1 MFLLKT
7 GNVLS
12 ANSIFDVD
20 NIDIDQKEYQSNE
33 ELLNFAFK
41 EAFNK
46 LINRILLKQDI
57 SKISSI
63 SLTDIKDLISY
74 YQIIYKKGPNDD
86 KNNHINISFE
96 REKINKLFYKK
107 NISYADLSESKIVI
121 FPILIRN
128 NNFYIYSDNYF
139 YNNWETNDS
148 TTKNKFIEYI
158 LPVENIDSIDLIKK
172 NIDNLE
178 QINTKKILSDYDIE
192 DYIFLIIDEY
202 KNDIKILIKGVISKK
217 EIIKNFNLK
226 NNNLKNE
233 LFYDLIISEVNKEI
247 VEIIKSRNLI
257 DIRTPAFLNMK
268 LVLKNNNDLL
278 KIQNALKKIDLVENF
293 SVKELSKNY
302 AIIKIK
308 YYGKINKIY
317 EKLEDENIKIKIVN
331 NKWQIELI

>member
-1 MFLLKT
+1 M
-7 GNVLS
+7 
-12 ANSIFDVD
+12 
-20 NIDIDQKEYQSNE
+20 
-33 ELLNFAFK
+33 
-41 EAFNK
+41 
-46 LINRILLKQDI
+46 
-57 SKISSI
+57 
-63 SLTDIKDLISY
+63 
-74 YQIIYKKGPNDD
+74 
-86 KNNHINISFE
+86 
-96 REKINKLFYKK
+96 
-107 NISYADLSESKIVI
+107 
-121 FPILIRN
+121 
-128 NNFYIYSDNYF
+128 
-139 YNNWETNDS
+139 
-148 TTKNKFIEYI
+148 
-158 LPVENIDSIDLIKK
+158 
-172 NIDNLE
+172 
-178 QINTKKILSDYDIE
+178 
-192 DYIFLIIDEY
+192 
-202 KNDIKILIKGVISKK
+202 ISKK